1 MKIYEIVASSPF
13 LAPRSRVR
21 ARLASLAQIG
31 ELARRLPV
39 RRLLSHSK
47 TKNELSSYLD
57 YAMETNLRA
66 FVAWGYHAVSC
77 NTSKVN
83 HLQSE
88 QEEVDTK
95 MLLHALDATAN
106 GAT

>member
-1 MKIYEIVASSPF
+1 MEMKIYEIVASSPF

-47 TKNELSSYLD
+47 TKNDLCSYLD
-57 YAMETNLRA
+57 YAMETILRA
-66 FVAWGYHAVSC
+66 VAA
-77 NTSKVN
+77 
-83 HLQSE
+83 
-88 QEEVDTK
+88 
-95 MLLHALDATAN
+95 
-106 GAT
+106 